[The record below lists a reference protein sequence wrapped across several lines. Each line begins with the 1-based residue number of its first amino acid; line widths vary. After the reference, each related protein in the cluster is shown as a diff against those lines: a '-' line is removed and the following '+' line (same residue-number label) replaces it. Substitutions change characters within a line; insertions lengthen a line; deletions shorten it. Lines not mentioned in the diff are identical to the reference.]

1 MECKNGK
8 NFNRTRIQAEGNFVC
23 PKKHWTLLYYL
34 NSLFYLYFSPDQNLT
49 SERDRATTPTEN
61 VLEMNFFFSLIKT
74 WLNKSR
80 ARINFFFFSSSWCCA
95 AREFRFPTLSS
106 PSSRLYDNS
115 IYDQMN
121 TIERLSQQHT
131 TQPTNPT
138 MTENGS
144 WLFTSFHLSSN
155 KLLLFFS
162 GSGYLAQPENR
173 EKKEKKRARW
183 ERSSFNKKLLFSP
196 SPPRYFVAPRW
207 N

>member
-80 ARINFFFFSSSWCCA
+80 ARINFFF
-95 AREFRFPTLSS
+95 
-106 PSSRLYDNS
+106 
-115 IYDQMN
+115 
-121 TIERLSQQHT
+121 
-131 TQPTNPT
+131 
-138 MTENGS
+138 
-144 WLFTSFHLSSN
+144 
-155 KLLLFFS
+155 LLFFVVLRCS
-162 GSGYLAQPENR
+162 RISLPNTKLTKLSTIRQLNLRPDEHHRETLATTHNTTDESDNDWEWFLALYVVPPE
-173 EKKEKKRARW
+173 
-183 ERSSFNKKLLFSP
+183 LQ
-196 SPPRYFVAPRW
+196 
-207 N
+207 